1 LKIRNGRLKSF
12 SALPTHPA
20 IINFSQPPFTI
31 IRIKAECKV
40 LSIHADIMQEIM
52 TLLPNT
58 QPKQLEQQNN
68 RLKEATVKVYYT
80 DGRDN
85 IDQKA

>member
-1 LKIRNGRLKSF
+1 LKIRNGRLISF
-12 SALPTHPA
+12 STLPTHPA
-20 IINFSQPPFTI
+20 IINILQPPFTM

-40 LSIHADIMQEIM
+40 LSIYADIMQEID
-52 TLLPNT
+52 T
-58 QPKQLEQQNN
+58 
-68 RLKEATVKVYYT
+68 TVKEYYT